1 MIYLDL
7 TDKIEKNNVM
17 KILKEYNL
25 NNKIID
31 KDKLIDDANE
41 LEKIKKADFIIS
53 DSDIE
58 TLKDYHAL
66 NKNVIIYRNR
76 KSKSVDLFYEKG
88 VYTYKY
94 SNELREIINHLEKQ
108 SQKKKVLLKFSLLFL
123 ILVIIISI
131 LLVIYNNHQKE
142 LEREEKIRQEEVEK
156 KKKELERKTENIV
169 FFGDSIT
176 DFYDLNKYYK
186 GYYVVNS
193 GIAGDKTKDLLEQ
206 IDKRV
211 YIYNPTKVFILIGTN
226 DIAFTDLSN
235 DEIANNIEKIIK
247 KIQENRPKAKIYV
260 ESIYPVNNTDDK
272 KVNKDIVKNRSNK
285 RIKEIN
291 SILKE
296 KCKYLNVKYI
306 NMYAKLTDEEGNLN
320 IDYTKEG
327 LHLNDNGYKVVT
339 KKIKEYI
346 KKR

>member
-7 TDKIEKNNVM
+7 TDKIEKNNVI

-31 KDKLIDDANE
+31 KDKLIDDENE

-53 DSDIE
+53 DGDIE

-142 LEREEKIRQEEVEK
+142 LEREEKIRQEEIKKKRLELEK
-156 KKKELERKTENIV
+156 KSENIV
-169 FFGDSIT
+169 FLGDSIT
-176 DFYDLNKYYK
+176 DWYDLGKYYK
-186 GYYVVNS
+186 GSNVVNS
-193 GIAGDKTKDLLEQ
+193 GMAGNQTKNLLDQ
-206 IDKRV
+206 IEKRV

-226 DIAFTDLSN
+226 DIVDSTRTN
-235 DEIANNIEKIIK
+235 EEIADNIEEMVK
-247 KIQENRPKAKIYV
+247 KIQKNRSNAKIYV
-260 ESIYPVNNTDDK
+260 ESIYPVNNTDNSKVDK
-272 KVNKDIVKNRSNK
+272 TVVKKRTNK

-291 SILKE
+291 NLIKKMCQNKKVTYIHMYDELIDSEGTLNLEYTRDGLHMNDKGYE
-296 KCKYLNVKYI
+296 KVTNKIKKYI
-306 NMYAKLTDEEGNLN
+306 
-320 IDYTKEG
+320 
-327 LHLNDNGYKVVT
+327 
-339 KKIKEYI
+339 
-346 KKR
+346 

>member
-7 TDKIEKNNVM
+7 TDKIEKNNVI

-31 KDKLIDDANE
+31 KDKLIDDENE

-58 TLKDYHAL
+58 ILKDYHAL

-108 SQKKKVLLKFSLLFL
+108 SKKKKALLKLPLLFL
-123 ILVIIISI
+123 IIVIIISI
-131 LLVIYNNHQKE
+131 LLVICNNHQKE
-142 LEREEKIRQEEVEK
+142 LEKEEKIRQEEVAK
-156 KKKELERKTENIV
+156 KKKELERKAENIV

-186 GYYVVNS
+186 GYNVVNS
-193 GIAGDKTKDLLEQ
+193 GISGNTTQDLLDN
-206 IDKRV
+206 IKDRV

-226 DIAFTDLSN
+226 DLVESN
-235 DEIANNIEKIIK
+235 RTNEEIVENIEKIVNGIK
-247 KIQENRPKAKIYV
+247 ENRPKAKIYV
-260 ESIYPVNNTDDK
+260 ESIYPVNNTDNK
-272 KVNKDIVKNRSNK
+272 KVVHSTTKTRSNK
-285 RIKEIN
+285 RIKKIN
-291 SILKE
+291 ILIKE
-296 KCKYLNVKYI
+296 MCKDNNIEYI
-306 NMYAKLTDEEGNLN
+306 NLYDELVDKDGNLN
-320 IDYTKEG
+320 IDYTKDG
-327 LHLNDNGYKVVT
+327 LHMSEEGYEVIT
-339 KKIKEYI
+339 KKL
-346 KKR
+346 KKYL

>member
-7 TDKIEKNNVM
+7 TDKIEKNNVI

-31 KDKLIDDANE
+31 KDKLIDDENE

-53 DSDIE
+53 DGEIE

-76 KSKSVDLFYEKG
+76 KSKNVDLFYEKG

-108 SQKKKVLLKFSLLFL
+108 SKKKKALLKLPLLFL
-123 ILVIIISI
+123 IIVIIISI
-131 LLVIYNNHQKE
+131 LLAIYNNHQKE
-142 LEREEKIRQEEVEK
+142 LEREEKISQEEVAK
-156 KKKELERKTENIV
+156 KKKELERKAENIV

-186 GYYVVNS
+186 GYNVVNS
-193 GIAGDKTKDLLEQ
+193 GISGNTTQDLLDN
-206 IDKRV
+206 IKDRV
-211 YIYNPTKVFILIGTN
+211 YIYNPTKVFLLIGTN
-226 DIAFTDLSN
+226 DTELTDLSN
-235 DEIANNIEKIIK
+235 KEIANNIEKIIK

-260 ESIYPVNNTDDK
+260 ESIYPVNNSNAK
-272 KVNKDIVKNRSNK
+272 KIDHNMVKNRNNK
-285 RIKEIN
+285 QIKQIN
-291 SILKE
+291 AIIIN
-296 KCKYLNVKYI
+296 KCKKLKVKYI
-306 NMYAKLTDEEGNLN
+306 NMYAELADEEGNLN
-320 IDYTKEG
+320 INYTKEG

-339 KKIKEYI
+339 EKLLSYI
-346 KKR
+346 NN

>member
-7 TDKIEKNNVM
+7 TDKIEKNNVI

-58 TLKDYHAL
+58 ILKDYHVL

-108 SQKKKVLLKFSLLFL
+108 SKKKKALLKLPLLFL
-123 ILVIIISI
+123 IIVIIISI

-142 LEREEKIRQEEVEK
+142 LEREEKISQEEVAK
-156 KKKELERKTENIV
+156 KKKELERKAENIV

-186 GYYVVNS
+186 GYNVVNS
-193 GIAGDKTKDLLEQ
+193 GISGNQTISLINEIKN
-206 IDKRV
+206 RV

-226 DIAFTDLSN
+226 DLVESN
-235 DEIANNIEKIIK
+235 RTNEEIVENIEKIVNGIK
-247 KIQENRPKAKIYV
+247 ENRPKAKIYV
-260 ESIYPVNNTDDK
+260 ESIYPVNNTDNK
-272 KVNKDIVKNRSNK
+272 KVVHSTTKTRSNK
-285 RIKEIN
+285 RIKKIN
-291 SILKE
+291 ILIKE
-296 KCKYLNVKYI
+296 MCKDNNIEYI
-306 NMYAKLTDEEGNLN
+306 NLYDELVDKDGNLN
-320 IDYTKEG
+320 IDYTKDG
-327 LHLNDNGYKVVT
+327 LHMSEEGYEVIT
-339 KKIKEYI
+339 KKL
-346 KKR
+346 KKYL